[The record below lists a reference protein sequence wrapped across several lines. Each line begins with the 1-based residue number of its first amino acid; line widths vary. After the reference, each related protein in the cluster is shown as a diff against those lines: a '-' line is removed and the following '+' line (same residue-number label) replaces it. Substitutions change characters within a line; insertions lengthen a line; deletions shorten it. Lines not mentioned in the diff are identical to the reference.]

1 MKKAKCDLLSR
12 KGICSAVLRAMR
24 NQQKSISEL
33 RGPCTF
39 LNLEYR
45 KIEKWPYFQF
55 YGPGG
60 LTIKHFHIFFL
71 FFS

>member
-1 MKKAKCDLLSR
+1 MNKDKCDLLSR
-12 KGICSAVLRAMR
+12 KGVCSAVLRAMR

-39 LNLEYR
+39 LNLVYR
-45 KIEKWPYFQF
+45 KIEKCTYFQF

-60 LTIKHFHIFFL
+60 LAIKHLH